1 MIGMALKVGFDPFP
15 FGWDGHRRRIACGLE
30 DAPEKNRLVID
41 IGARPLSEFLQPHP
55 CEIGRGAYEIIVK
68 VDIRTHHRYL

>member
-1 MIGMALKVGFDPFP
+1 MPPGI
-15 FGWDGHRRRIACGLE
+15 
-30 DAPEKNRLVID
+30 VID

-68 VDIRTHHRYL
+68 VDIRTHYRYLLLERIYQGSENGRASCSNVQADRGCVWRYQ